1 VEERKTELQ
10 QLSASHAEKLKQVVA
25 EAAEF
30 HTIELEQIRKEGLE
44 EADRRITTLQQHH
57 ESLMHAE
64 IERVKVELSSSSESE
79 LQIVR
84 QKAVTEF
91 EAKFEDIEKLHLEEL
106 QQARQQMLS
115 AHADE
120 KERMVEEATLHFE
133 KETQQIIKSEVEAR
147 CVKIQDE
154 KELL

>member
-1 VEERKTELQ
+1 
-10 QLSASHAEKLKQVVA
+10 
-25 EAAEF
+25 
-30 HTIELEQIRKEGLE
+30 
-44 EADRRITTLQQHH
+44 
-57 ESLMHAE
+57 
-64 IERVKVELSSSSESE
+64 

-154 KELL
+154 KELH

>member
-1 VEERKTELQ
+1 
-10 QLSASHAEKLKQVVA
+10 
-25 EAAEF
+25 
-30 HTIELEQIRKEGLE
+30 
-44 EADRRITTLQQHH
+44 
-57 ESLMHAE
+57 M
-64 IERVKVELSSSSESE
+64 
-79 LQIVR
+79 
-84 QKAVTEF
+84 
-91 EAKFEDIEKLHLEEL
+91 EEL